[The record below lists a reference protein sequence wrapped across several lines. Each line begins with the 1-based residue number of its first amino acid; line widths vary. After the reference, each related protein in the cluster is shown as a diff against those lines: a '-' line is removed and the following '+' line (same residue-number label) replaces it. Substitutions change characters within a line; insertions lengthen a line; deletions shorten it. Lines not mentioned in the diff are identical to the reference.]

1 MVKIHLVLSCKRNT
15 LLWSIILST
24 RTRSLVSL
32 VICNQDIL
40 SPSHAT
46 MQPLSVGLK
55 RICRFHIYKALLCSS
70 IVTPWS
76 TLKSVL
82 SSVLDLVTKTRTLI
96 FNCSYQ
102 KDESATF
109 NYKHTEEELEKTK
122 TTRKKTAA

>member
-1 MVKIHLVLSCKRNT
+1 MYCDLWLQYIKVRKLFKGENYSRVETIRGSSVTINRKKYPQRIHFVLSCKRDT
-15 LLWSIILST
+15 PFWSIILPA

-76 TLKSVL
+76 TLKSVP
-82 SSVLDLVTKTRTLI
+82 
-96 FNCSYQ
+96 N
-102 KDESATF
+102 
-109 NYKHTEEELEKTK
+109 
-122 TTRKKTAA
+122 